1 MPTQQHINWQRL
13 IFWSFSYLSLVGS
26 SVISYGN
33 PVEPTVVRGAADF
46 SNPAAGHLL
55 IDQHTQRAVIDWPSF
70 NIDAGELT
78 EFRMPSS
85 DSVSLNR
92 VSGTGQSLI
101 DGRLTSNGN
110 LFLLNPNGVIIGQNS
125 RIDVGGFVASSLNL
139 DNDQFMAAGQL
150 NFHGD
155 SKAPVINLGR
165 IGASTGDIILIAPQ
179 VTNEGSLMAPNGRV
193 GLAAGNDV
201 LLKVDGSERLFVRSA
216 STKGGV
222 INKGVIEANIAEL
235 KAHDGNVYGM
245 AIQNEG
251 RINAKSINREGGKIY
266 LRSGSGKISNK
277 GSLEAKGGDVRID
290 AGPAGEVE
298 VAGTLDTTSDI
309 ARGGSI
315 TITGGTI
322 SLAADSLVIANGL
335 FGGGEIKIGGGR
347 RGQDP
352 NLQNAV
358 NVTVAEGATI
368 TANATLQGDGG
379 NVVLFAEDA
388 LAFGGRISADGG
400 LQGGDGGFIEL
411 SGQNEIFI
419 NQLIGKISLKA
430 ATGGKAGTLLIDPND
445 ISIVMG
451 GGLPIPGSPV
461 NSNTIFDFDISD
473 FLENTGSLIVET
485 TGFGGSGN
493 IDIDFMA
500 FIFWTSSNSLT
511 FNADG
516 NFTNN
521 GFIQSQSGAITVNTI
536 GNGNIT
542 LGGSITSNA
551 STVTLNAGGLGSIT
565 SMSGGFIGANAI
577 SLTAGSLGTLFNPL
591 FLDTS
596 DIVTNTSSQNGDQFL
611 ITGMNTAL
619 GAAGLNAGNGTIHL
633 LGGDFYATGNERI
646 ADNSSLHIDGGSL
659 YFSAITETLAAFS
672 ITGGNVD
679 AGSANLNVSGPF
691 SVTGAF
697 FHGRDSTL
705 NLEGD
710 LTISSGFFASN
721 STVSLIGSSNQTLS
735 GPGTLANLNIAKL
748 GGDVVLANDYI
759 LGGGSLTGSGAI
771 RGPGQLS
778 IQGNQSIDFAGTI
791 KELEFNQGANTTTL
805 VQDLAVLNLTINNTG
820 GIIGSGG
827 PRNLNVSGNVFNAD
841 TNFSM
846 ANASLTLD
854 GISDQLLSGPGSLAN
869 LNIAK
874 ISGDV
879 VVQFGNFKL
888 GGGSLTGSGAIRG
901 PGRLEIVGNQSIDF
915 SGTIDDLEF
924 NQGATTTL
932 IQDLN
937 ITDTLTITNA
947 GAIDGS
953 GGLRRLNVSG
963 DILSNDSSFGM
974 TNATFALTGERVNSF
989 TATAGGNQGSL
1000 IIDKLTPSDVAF
1012 IGSNITFNSV
1022 TIDQGILD
1030 LNSRTLN
1037 SPVNVNAGGTLG
1049 GSGTVGN
1056 VIVAAGGTL
1065 SPGNSPGLINTGNL
1079 TFGSGGAFNAD
1090 INGSTTAGVDFDRVN
1105 VTGSLNLGGATFST
1119 FGNVGPGGSIT
1130 IISNNGTDAVTDT
1143 FSGLAEN
1150 AIVTINSNDFRINY
1164 AGGDGN
1170 DVVLFRQNVVP
1181 ITPVIITT
1189 ATNTTADTLNFPI
1202 GSPSTT
1208 VGGGGSN
1215 PPPTTVVTNNFSSTS
1230 GTGGS
1235 SGGTTSSPSISAVQ
1249 LITQITTPTTITT
1262 TIATTELQPGTVVGE
1277 GTPSSGGGLA
1287 TSNDSVAPAT
1297 SVTASSTGS
1306 EPQKA
1311 VSLGG
1316 GPPASTQLQGEMTQS
1331 TNAESQNE
1339 LRLSLGLPPGA
1350 NVNSSEGSLDTGLGG
1365 AAPNRQTE
1373 AFLGSSVSDSSFV
1386 ELAVAAGL
1394 NPAVSVQNSDG
1405 SGPMQLGA
1413 PPATQ
1418 ETSQAL
1424 SDATSPAAEQGLSL
1438 ALGGDGTA
1446 PTSAGDGTASVGI
1459 AVSQPRP
1466 ETEVSLQSNISSG
1479 SASEL
1484 SQALGGSGETTAL
1497 PGSGPL
1503 TLDADGKPPSEQTTE
1518 SLQTATSAQEESE
1531 LFQSLG
1537 LAAGGVAQPTD
1548 GPLSTDFSDQKASP
1562 QTAQTLQTNTNEA
1575 TRVELSDTI
1584 YEASIEAGAPVTD
1597 PQ

>member
-1 MPTQQHINWQRL
+1 M
-13 IFWSFSYLSLVGS
+13 
-26 SVISYGN
+26 
-33 PVEPTVVRGAADF
+33 
-46 SNPAAGHLL
+46 
-55 IDQHTQRAVIDWPSF
+55 
-70 NIDAGELT
+70 
-78 EFRMPSS
+78 
-85 DSVSLNR
+85 
-92 VSGTGQSLI
+92 
-101 DGRLTSNGN
+101 
-110 LFLLNPNGVIIGQNS
+110 
-125 RIDVGGFVASSLNL
+125 
-139 DNDQFMAAGQL
+139 
-150 NFHGD
+150 
-155 SKAPVINLGR
+155 
-165 IGASTGDIILIAPQ
+165 
-179 VTNEGSLMAPNGRV
+179 
-193 GLAAGNDV
+193 
-201 LLKVDGSERLFVRSA
+201 
-216 STKGGV
+216 
-222 INKGVIEANIAEL
+222 
-235 KAHDGNVYGM
+235 
-245 AIQNEG
+245 
-251 RINAKSINREGGKIY
+251 
-266 LRSGSGKISNK
+266 
-277 GSLEAKGGDVRID
+277 
-290 AGPAGEVE
+290 
-298 VAGTLDTTSDI
+298 
-309 ARGGSI
+309 
-315 TITGGTI
+315 
-322 SLAADSLVIANGL
+322 
-335 FGGGEIKIGGGR
+335 
-347 RGQDP
+347 
-352 NLQNAV
+352 
-358 NVTVAEGATI
+358 
-368 TANATLQGDGG
+368 
-379 NVVLFAEDA
+379 
-388 LAFGGRISADGG
+388 
-400 LQGGDGGFIEL
+400 
-411 SGQNEIFI
+411 
-419 NQLIGKISLKA
+419 
-430 ATGGKAGTLLIDPND
+430 
-445 ISIVMG
+445 
-451 GGLPIPGSPV
+451 
-461 NSNTIFDFDISD
+461 
-473 FLENTGSLIVET
+473 
-485 TGFGGSGN
+485 
-493 IDIDFMA
+493 
-500 FIFWTSSNSLT
+500 
-511 FNADG
+511 
-516 NFTNN
+516 
-521 GFIQSQSGAITVNTI
+521 
-536 GNGNIT
+536 
-542 LGGSITSNA
+542 
-551 STVTLNAGGLGSIT
+551 
-565 SMSGGFIGANAI
+565 
-577 SLTAGSLGTLFNPL
+577 
-591 FLDTS
+591 
-596 DIVTNTSSQNGDQFL
+596 
-611 ITGMNTAL
+611 
-619 GAAGLNAGNGTIHL
+619 
-633 LGGDFYATGNERI
+633 
-646 ADNSSLHIDGGSL
+646 
-659 YFSAITETLAAFS
+659 
-672 ITGGNVD
+672 
-679 AGSANLNVSGPF
+679 
-691 SVTGAF
+691 
-697 FHGRDSTL
+697 
-705 NLEGD
+705 
-710 LTISSGFFASN
+710 
-721 STVSLIGSSNQTLS
+721 
-735 GPGTLANLNIAKL
+735 ANLNIAKT
-748 GGDVVLANDYI
+748 GGDVVVQFGNFK
-759 LGGGSLTGSGAI
+759 LGGGSLTGGGLI
-771 RGPGQLS
+771 RGPGRLE
-778 IQGNQSIDFAGTI
+778 IVGNQSIDFAGTI

-854 GISDQLLSGPGSLAN
+854 GISDQFLSGPGSLAN

-915 SGTIDDLEF
+915 AGTIDDLEF

-1230 GTGGS
+1230 GTGSS
-1235 SGGTTSSPSISAVQ
+1235 SGGGASSPSISAVQ
-1249 LITQITTPTTITT
+1249 LITQITTPTTITTTITT

-1297 SVTASSTGS
+1297 SVTASSTDSG
-1306 EPQKA
+1306 PQQA
-1311 VSLGG
+1311 ISLGG
-1316 GPPASTQLQGEMTQS
+1316 GPPATPQTQTQITQS
-1331 TNAESQNE
+1331 TNAQSENE
-1339 LRLSLGLPPGA
+1339 LRLSLGLPSGA
-1350 NVNSSEGSLDTGLGG
+1350 NLNSSEGSLSIGLGG

-1373 AFLGSSVSDSSFV
+1373 ASLGTNTSDSSFV

-1394 NPAVSVQNSDG
+1394 DPAVSVQNSDG

-1484 SQALGGSGETTAL
+1484 SQALGGNGETTAL